1 MYTAGYLLAFV
12 GPLSAGVLVDA
23 TGSITFAFWPALLG
37 AVLMA
42 LVGSLAPRM
51 LSRSSVAIS
60 R

>member
-1 MYTAGYLLAFV
+1 
-12 GPLSAGVLVDA
+12 VLVDA